1 MRTKEET
8 SASTLTPQLRGVL
21 VWKCPRCGRRF
32 DVRSTAVWNMRE
44 KRAHCV
50 DCGYERLY
58 GRERRK
64 R

>member
-1 MRTKEET
+1 MGNVKEDNAT
-8 SASTLTPQLRGVL
+8 APTPQLRGVL

-64 R
+64 